1 MDKLPHIFFF
11 TVHTAVHWIV
21 HPMAHHKEKA
31 HFLLVNCPAHPG
43 LQKLLQ
49 PCSRA
54 ARKWRENEEMKRKW
68 RENEEIERKWRENE
82 EMERE
87 RENGERIRKWRGD
100 REKMRKWR
108 ENEERNRE

>member
-1 MDKLPHIFFF
+1 MYVVLVQINALSRKLAIVQIKALSRIFVEETE
-11 TVHTAVHWIV
+11 TVVT
-21 HPMAHHKEKA
+21 
-31 HFLLVNCPAHPG
+31 G

-49 PCSRA
+49 PCSRT

-87 RENGERIRKWRGD
+87 
-100 REKMRKWR
+100 
-108 ENEERNRE
+108 